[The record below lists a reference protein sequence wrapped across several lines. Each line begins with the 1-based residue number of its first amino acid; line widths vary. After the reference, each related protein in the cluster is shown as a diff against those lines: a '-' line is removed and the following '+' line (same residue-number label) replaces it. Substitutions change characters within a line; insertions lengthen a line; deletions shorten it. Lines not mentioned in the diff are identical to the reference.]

1 MTIPISAIVI
11 TKNEEEMLPGC
22 LSALSWADEVLVVD
36 SYSTDRTVDIARAHD
51 ARVIQHPFQDFAA
64 QRNFAQAEATYDW
77 VLFIDA
83 DEVVS
88 PTLQQSIR
96 SLADADALGDYNG
109 YWLGRVELFTGRWW
123 PEPESTLLPHG
134 AAAVP
139 FNSSVGT
146 VRLFNRR
153 LGNWTRA
160 LHEIVQVPQPTARL
174 SGPLYHYSQ
183 SNLSLTFAPLAF
195 TYIEAAHL
203 AQIRG
208 NRRATIL
215 EAILRA
221 ARHGVYAY
229 FRFGWWRLGEHGL
242 ALTAISAYGKF
253 LTYAVLWE
261 RQRIQNRDGEWLE
274 RDLKLLNTPPI

>member
-11 TKNEEEMLPGC
+11 TKNEEEMLPSC
-22 LSALSWADEVLVVD
+22 LSALGWADEVLVVD
-36 SYSTDRTVDIARAHD
+36 SYSTDRTVEIAHAHG

-64 QRNFAQAEATYDW
+64 QRNFAQAEANHDW

-96 SLADADALGDYNG
+96 SLADADTLGDYHG

-123 PEPESTLLPHG
+123 PAPESTLLPHG
-134 AAAVP
+134 AVAAP
-139 FNSSVGT
+139 FDSPVGT
-146 VRLFNRR
+146 VRLFDRR
-153 LGNWTRA
+153 RGNWTRA
-160 LHEIVQVPQPTARL
+160 LHEIAQVPQPTARL

-195 TYIEAAHL
+195 TYIEAAYL
-203 AQIRG
+203 ADTRG
-208 NRRATIL
+208 NRRATVA

-221 ARHGVYAY
+221 VRHGVYT
-229 FRFGWWRLGEHGL
+229 FVRFGWWRLGEHGL
-242 ALTAISAYGKF
+242 ALTLISAYGKF
-253 LTYAVLWE
+253 MTYAVLWE
-261 RQRIQNRDGEWLE
+261 RQRIQNNEGEWLA
-274 RDLKLLNTPPI
+274 RDRKLLDTPPV